1 MLVLPVLGLLMAFA
15 SISTD
20 FYLPALPEM
29 AKSLHAT
36 PGAAEF
42 SISSYLIGFSL
53 GQLFWGP
60 VGDRYGR
67 RAPIAIGLLFFI
79 LGSAGCA
86 VSGSAEAIT
95 FWRVVQ
101 ALGACA
107 SVVLARA
114 IVRDL
119 YTGNR
124 AAQMMSTL
132 MTVMAVAPL
141 VGPWLGGQ
149 VLALSGWRAI
159 FWTLVGIG
167 ILTLTAQ
174 IFLPDTLPPERRNT
188 EPLMQA
194 FARYKVLVRNRRL
207 LAYMGTGSFY
217 YAGTFAYVAGSPFAY
232 IVYHHLPAQLYG
244 VLFGAGI
251 IGIMATNLINRHLV
265 PRFGSDRL
273 MIWGNSGAAVAGM
286 ILAFDAWTDWG
297 GLAGLAIPLFFYVSV
312 MGFIIAN
319 AISGALAMFPERTG
333 AVSAL
338 VGSIQYGGGIV
349 GSALIGVFADDAPSS
364 MGLVIAVC
372 AICGTLCT
380 LRLRT
385 SPKTINLVS

>member
-1 MLVLPVLGLLMAFA
+1 
-15 SISTD
+15 
-20 FYLPALPEM
+20 
-29 AKSLHAT
+29 
-36 PGAAEF
+36 
-42 SISSYLIGFSL
+42 
-53 GQLFWGP
+53 
-60 VGDRYGR
+60 
-67 RAPIAIGLLFFI
+67 
-79 LGSAGCA
+79 
-86 VSGSAEAIT
+86 
-95 FWRVVQ
+95 
-101 ALGACA
+101 
-107 SVVLARA
+107 
-114 IVRDL
+114 
-119 YTGNR
+119 
-124 AAQMMSTL
+124 
-132 MTVMAVAPL
+132 L
-141 VGPWLGGQ
+141 VGPGLGGQ

-159 FWTLVGIG
+159 FWTLVGVG

-286 ILAFDAWTDWG
+286 ILAVDAWTDWG

-372 AICGTLCT
+372 AICGMLCT

-385 SPKTINLVS
+385 SPKTINSSLLNENGRH